1 MKKTIILF
9 LFALSFKA
17 FPQADEAIKNPDVMP
32 EYPGGSQEMMKFISS
47 HLKTDSL
54 KTDKTASPGGCKSL
68 VEFTVDKAGKVGQV
82 FIVRSCVG
90 CAECDALAVRAIEK
104 MPLWKPGLKDGK
116 PVSVKL
122 GLPVFFTLK

>member
-1 MKKTIILF
+1 MRITIILAF
-9 LFALSFKA
+9 IALSLSA
-17 FPQADEAIKNPDVMP
+17 YPQAEEAIKNPDVMP

-47 HLKTDSL
+47 NLKTNTILGDE
-54 KTDKTASPGGCKSL
+54 ANGGGCKSL
-68 VEFTVDKAGKVGQV
+68 VEFTIDKSGKVQNV

-90 CAECDALAVRAIEK
+90 CAKCDAFAVRAIEK

-116 PVSVKL
+116 PIAVKM